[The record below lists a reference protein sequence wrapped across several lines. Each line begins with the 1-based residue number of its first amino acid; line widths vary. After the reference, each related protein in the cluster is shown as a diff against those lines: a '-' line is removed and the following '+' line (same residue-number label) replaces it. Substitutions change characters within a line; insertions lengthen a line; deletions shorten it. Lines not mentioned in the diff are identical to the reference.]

1 METIGPRNEIDQLH
15 NAIDSLF
22 DRLEGDDDRFS
33 LSSVLKDTLKPLLI
47 NLLGWWLA
55 LNSDR
60 QKASLGLHVRPRWQS
75 GGVPQARQLEDTLA
89 GRILCLYRCH
99 SSQVDRNDRRGDR
112 IPRSHHTK
120 V

>member
-22 DRLEGDDDRFS
+22 DRLEDDDDRFS

-75 GGVPQARQLEDTLA
+75 GGVPQAEPSTSARGHP
-89 GRILCLYRCH
+89 GR
-99 SSQVDRNDRRGDR
+99 
-112 IPRSHHTK
+112 
-120 V
+120 